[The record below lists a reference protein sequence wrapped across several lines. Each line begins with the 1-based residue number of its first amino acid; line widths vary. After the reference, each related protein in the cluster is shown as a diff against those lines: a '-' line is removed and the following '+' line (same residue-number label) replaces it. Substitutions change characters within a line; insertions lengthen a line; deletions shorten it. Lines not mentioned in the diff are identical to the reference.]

1 MFIDLCCFVSA
12 KDVGLY
18 AAADSTTDIVS
29 AIGNI
34 VAMCFTGELTVFC
47 DGPDT
52 DRPAECYRT
61 DNSGQSNSG
70 QSVVTITAH
79 SAGLHSLH
87 VRYNDVNVPG
97 KRPKTLYIIYYNDI
111 QYSNVS
117 QVFNI

>member
-1 MFIDLCCFVSA
+1 MFIDLSMLFRERQRSSWFN
-12 KDVGLY
+12 DR
-18 AAADSTTDIVS
+18 DIVS
-29 AIGNI
+29 AIGNTV

-97 KRPKTLYIIYYNDI
+97 KRPETLYVIYYNDI
-111 QYSNVS
+111 NSNVS
-117 QVFNI
+117 QVFTI